1 MRIVS
6 KATLINICVITAS
19 ALVLVFSLT
28 ASWVIM
34 HESTLI
40 MNTLA
45 ISSNA
50 VIGWSVVLALVLL
63 WINSLLIDSVT
74 WTIARYW
81 HKGDRNE

>member
-1 MRIVS
+1 MRIAS

-19 ALVLVFSLT
+19 ILVLLFSLVS
-28 ASWVIM
+28 SWAIM
-34 HESTLI
+34 HESALI

-63 WINSLLIDSVT
+63 WLNSLLIDSVT

-81 HKGDRNE
+81 YKGDRNE